1 MNLLKL
7 DHNQNLFYNKQD
19 IILKKV
25 QIITLKQNQIIKMLI
40 KISLNLQLIQ
50 KHKILKNPIILI
62 ITKKTN
68 SLKD

>member
-19 IILKKV
+19 IILKKI
-25 QIITLKQNQIIKMLI
+25 QIITLKQHQIIKILI
-40 KISLNLQLIQ
+40 KISLNLQLMQ
-50 KHKILKNPIILI
+50 RHKILKNHIILI

>member
-19 IILKKV
+19 IILKKI